1 MTDISILPNP
11 FKMLDLEREKRL
23 KSDEKCNS
31 CEDDKKE
38 GFNNLKKD
46 KPVVEGLTTK
56 EGTITFFLVLFGA
69 SLLAVF
75 IINFSYLGVYKLC
88 KNELEKNLESGLKDN
103 LESETLETTYG
114 KEFISH
120 LIRNNKSMHLK
131 YLLAFVGFSAI
142 AYCLNLEDEVLKD
155 YNNIGLIFGV
165 GFIMYSLKFIP
176 AIIEFFENTIGYAL
190 LHIPWWLGNTPL
202 DLNLWMQS
210 DNFKGMVA
218 NNESVSINFNKL
230 ITLFNIENLGE
241 KFSQI
246 RMDKKDEVDKNNTSD
261 FFVSFEEDK
270 EDTKT
275 QFKFFEYL
283 LKMCIKKRAYG
294 ETSWLIITTLLTAG
308 IFKSMK

>member
-46 KPVVEGLTTK
+46 KPVVEGLST
-56 EGTITFFLVLFGA
+56 EFGSFISFFLVLLGSSGLA
-69 SLLAVF
+69 SFA
-75 IINFSYLGVYKLC
+75 INKTYLGVYKKC
-88 KNELEKNLESGLKDN
+88 KYDLENKLESGNSEETYKEAYKDAFV
-103 LESETLETTYG
+103 EQ
-114 KEFISH
+114 
-120 LIRNNKSMHLK
+120 LIGNNKLTHLK
-131 YLLAFVGFSAI
+131 NLLTFVGFSAI

-155 YNNIGLIFGV
+155 HKNKFLIVGV
-165 GFIMYSLKFIP
+165 GFMMYALKFIP

-202 DLNLWMQS
+202 NLNLYMQS
-210 DNFKGMVA
+210 DNFKGMVD
-218 NNESVSINFNKL
+218 NNEDVSINFNKL

-241 KFSQI
+241 KFSRI
-246 RMDKKDEVDKNNTSD
+246 RMDKKDEVDKKNTSD
-261 FFVSFEEDK
+261 FFVSFNANQNEPN
-270 EDTKT
+270 T
-275 QFKFFEYL
+275 QFDFFEYL
-283 LKMCIKKRAYG
+283 LKMCIKKRTYG

>member
-56 EGTITFFLVLFGA
+56 EGTITFFLVLIFA

-75 IINFSYLGVYKLC
+75 IINFSYWGVYKLH
-88 KNELEKNLESGLKDN
+88 KNELTDN
-103 LESETLETTYG
+103 LESENYE
-114 KEFISH
+114 KEFISP

-131 YLLAFVGFSAI
+131 YFLAFVGFSAI

-190 LHIPWWLGNTPL
+190 LHIPLVNTPL
-202 DLNLWMQS
+202 NLNLWMQS
-210 DNFKGMVA
+210 DNFKGMVD
-218 NNESVSINFNKL
+218 NNEGVSINFNKL

-246 RMDKKDEVDKNNTSD
+246 RMDKKDEVDKKNTSD
-261 FFVSFEEDK
+261 FFVSFNANQNRSNTPFD
-270 EDTKT
+270 
-275 QFKFFEYL
+275 FFEYL

>member
-46 KPVVEGLTTK
+46 KPVVEGLTTQ
-56 EGTITFFLVLFGA
+56 EGTITFFSVLFGA

-75 IINFSYLGVYKLC
+75 IINFSYLGVYKMC
-88 KNELEKNLESGLKDN
+88 KNDLETNLESGD
-103 LESETLETTYG
+103 LETTYG
-114 KEFISH
+114 DEFISY
-120 LIRNNKSMHLK
+120 LIRNNKSKHLI
-131 YLLAFVGFSAI
+131 YLLAFVSFSAI

-155 YNNIGLIFGV
+155 YNNIGLIFGI

-176 AIIEFFENTIGYAL
+176 AIIEFFENTIGYLL
-190 LHIPWWLGNTPL
+190 LHIPGWGNWAP
-202 DLNLWMQS
+202 LNLNLLMQS
-210 DNFKGMVA
+210 DNFKGMVD
-218 NNESVSINFNKL
+218 NNEDVSINFNKL

-241 KFSQI
+241 KFSRI
-246 RMDKKDEVDKNNTSD
+246 RMDKKDEVDKKNTSD
-261 FFVSFEEDK
+261 FFVSFNANQNEPNTPFD
-270 EDTKT
+270 
-275 QFKFFEYL
+275 FFEYL

>member
-23 KSDEKCNS
+23 QSDEKCNS

-46 KPVVEGLTTK
+46 KPVVEGLTTQ
-56 EGTITFFLVLFGA
+56 EGTITFFSVLFGA

-75 IINFSYLGVYKLC
+75 IINFSYLGVYKMC
-88 KNELEKNLESGLKDN
+88 KNELETDLESGD
-103 LESETLETTYG
+103 LETTYG
-114 KEFISH
+114 DKFITH

-176 AIIEFFENTIGYAL
+176 AIIEFFENTIGYLL
-190 LHIPWWLGNTPL
+190 LHIPGWFGNTPL
-202 DLNLWMQS
+202 NLNLWMQS
-210 DNFKGMVA
+210 DNFKGMVDK
-218 NNESVSINFNKL
+218 NEGVSINFNKL

-246 RMDKKDEVDKNNTSD
+246 RMDKKDETDKKNTSD
-261 FFVSFEEDK
+261 FFVSFKEDK
-270 EDTKT
+270 DVTTT
-275 QFKFFEYL
+275 QFDFFEYL

-294 ETSWLIITTLLTAG
+294 ETSWLIITTLLTVG